1 MRHPR
6 RASVPKKYQ
15 HIDFVPPQSVADAAA
30 RGLELRRKAS
40 PSNRGGLTPAEA
52 SKQGI
57 GSGVQ
62 RAVNL
67 KNRDPVSPKV
77 IKQMR
82 SFLARSEKASKISP
96 EHRDSPHN
104 DKGYVAYLLW
114 GGKPAVAWVDKII
127 RQMEAADEKE
137 KTKKEA
143 KMPSRPLMPL
153 SLYAD
158 EILDLWFDAPPRAVA
173 AITEMGKYTD
183 VWERG
188 ADRAVTN
195 VLNQMVQGGWQGPD
209 AKRIRK
215 ELNSRLNYKR
225 FDRSPAV
232 KQLTP
237 RRARRIASD
246 NEPTNPKLWAKV
258 QALTKGEVK
267 SIKVN
272 GKTVNGPNDGKGFTV
287 FPSAYANGW
296 ASKTY
301 KDLGGGWRKKKK
313 ASSRRVAARYM
324 GRL

>member
-77 IKQMR
+77 IKQMKG
-82 SFLARSEKASKISP
+82 FLSRSEKASKISP
-96 EHRDSPHN
+96 EHRGTPEN

-137 KTKKEA
+137 KQSKKA
-143 KMPSRPLMPL
+143 KM
-153 SLYAD
+153 
-158 EILDLWFDAPPRAVA
+158 IF
-173 AITEMGKYTD
+173 
-183 VWERG
+183 
-188 ADRAVTN
+188 
-195 VLNQMVQGGWQGPD
+195 
-209 AKRIRK
+209 
-215 ELNSRLNYKR
+215 
-225 FDRSPAV
+225 
-232 KQLTP
+232 
-237 RRARRIASD
+237 RIASD

-258 QALTKGEVK
+258 QRLTKGEVK
-267 SIKVN
+267 SITVG
-272 GKTVNGPNDGKGFTV
+272 GKTIEGPNDGKGFTV

-301 KDLGGGWRKKKK
+301 KDLGGGWKKKK
-313 ASSRRVAARYM
+313 ASSRRVVARYM